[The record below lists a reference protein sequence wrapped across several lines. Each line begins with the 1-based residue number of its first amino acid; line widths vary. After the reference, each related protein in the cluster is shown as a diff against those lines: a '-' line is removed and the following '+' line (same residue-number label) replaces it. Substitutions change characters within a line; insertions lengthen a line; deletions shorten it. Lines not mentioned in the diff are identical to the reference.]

1 MQQKDKVETIGIM
14 GPWHSNLG
22 DAAIQEAMMQH
33 IEKYR
38 PNATIVGFSLS
49 PEQTEARHGI
59 KSFPLSWHGEY
70 SDKLQFLW
78 NLRNHSNPKIQ
89 KLGKWF
95 TRAPLEVW
103 FWAQAFKSL
112 RGVKMFFISGGGQ
125 LDDYW
130 GGPWSHPYTL
140 FKFAVLARLRRAKV
154 YFVSVGAGP
163 LDSPLSRFFDR
174 LALAAASYRSYRDA
188 DSRKYVT
195 EVVGFKRNDFVY
207 PDLAFSWQ
215 VKEHHY
221 NQASTGTRPIIA
233 IGPMSYFDPRIWP
246 EKDETVYHNYLS
258 KLATF
263 TEWLLENNYTILFIT
278 GEAVHDRWAIDDL
291 RHILSERGVSAQNDQ
306 IIDEH
311 IETVEDLMSKLATVS
326 AVVASRF
333 HGVLLSLLLHK
344 PVVALS
350 YHRKINELMADT
362 GQSEYCLSIADFQVE
377 TLQERF
383 KSLETNSAKAS
394 AQISERV
401 STYQSALN
409 EQYAR
414 IFSE

>member
-1 MQQKDKVETIGIM
+1 MQQQKKAVTIGIM

-33 IEKYR
+33 IRDHR
-38 PNATIVGFSLS
+38 PEATIIGFSLS
-49 PEQTEARHGI
+49 PEHTEARHGI
-59 KSFPLSWHGEY
+59 KSFPLGWYGEY
-70 SDKLQFLW
+70 SGKFQFLW
-78 NLRNHSNPKIQ
+78 NLRNHANPYLQ
-89 KLGKWF
+89 KLGKWL
-95 TRAPLEVW
+95 TRAPLEIGLWV
-103 FWAQAFKSL
+103 QAYKNL
-112 RGVKMFFISGGGQ
+112 HGVEMFFVSGGGQ

-140 FKFAVLARLRRAKV
+140 FKYALLAKLRGAKV
-154 YFVSVGAGP
+154 CFVSVGAGP
-163 LDSPLSRFFDR
+163 LDSSLSRFFDR
-174 LALAAASYRSYRDA
+174 WALTAAAYRSYRDA

-195 EVVGFKRNDFVY
+195 DVVGFKRNDFVY

-215 VKEHHY
+215 VKDYHY
-221 NQASTGTRPIIA
+221 NKVSSETRPIIA

-291 RHILSERGVSAQNDQ
+291 RHILSERGVSAGNDQ

-326 AVVASRF
+326 IVVASRF

-383 KSLETNSAKAS
+383 TSLETNSAKAS

-414 IFSE
+414 IFTE